1 MKGLIFDID
10 DTLYGRQD
18 LFVKAAENVLGIS
31 VSDPR
36 EFVRVFYAKS
46 DLNTA
51 ELEAGLI
58 TTRECNGWRF
68 EETYKELG
76 ISFREGD
83 GVKTADAYLELQSH
97 MSLSPSMRDVLSLL
111 SEKPGIC
118 LGALT
123 AGESAHQ
130 WNKVNMLGLCS
141 WIPRENIIVAGDV
154 GVSKPDVKIFRMME
168 ERLGLEPSDMWMIG
182 DSYKHDISGA
192 LNASWHAVW
201 LNHRGII
208 ADGFAPDFEVLDDED
223 LAGTLRREFL

>member
-1 MKGLIFDID
+1 MTGIVFDID

-76 ISFREGD
+76 ISFR
-83 GVKTADAYLELQSH
+83 T
-97 MSLSPSMRDVLSLL
+97 MTR
-111 SEKPGIC
+111 
-118 LGALT
+118 LT
-123 AGESAHQ
+123 
-130 WNKVNMLGLCS
+130 
-141 WIPRENIIVAGDV
+141 
-154 GVSKPDVKIFRMME
+154 
-168 ERLGLEPSDMWMIG
+168 
-182 DSYKHDISGA
+182 
-192 LNASWHAVW
+192 
-201 LNHRGII
+201 
-208 ADGFAPDFEVLDDED
+208 
-223 LAGTLRREFL
+223 EF

>member
-1 MKGLIFDID
+1 MTGIVFDID

-111 SEKPGIC
+111 SEKPGIS
-118 LGALT
+118 LGVLT
-123 AGESAHQ
+123 AGESSHQ

-141 WIPRENIIVAGDV
+141 WIPRENISVAGDV

-192 LNASWHAVW
+192 LNASWHAIW
-201 LNHRGII
+201 LNRRGII